1 MRACASA
8 LPIIVPTD
16 WPTLIAAAIRNKER
30 LAHTT
35 LRETMDFIVNL
46 LQPEYSSETCLDSTA
61 REAAASTPS
70 DRCCSLLARKLGVR
84 MISGFHN
91 IVCDRGEDAGGVL
104 IFLVPRLSFRAC
116 GPRNFMKTRIG
127 HYVFSTV

>member
-1 MRACASA
+1 
-8 LPIIVPTD
+8 
-16 WPTLIAAAIRNKER
+16 
-30 LAHTT
+30 
-35 LRETMDFIVNL
+35 MDFIVNL

-70 DRCCSLLARKLGVR
+70 DRCCSVLARKLGVG

-91 IVCDRGEDAGGVL
+91 IVCVRGEDAGGVL

-116 GPRNFMKTRIG
+116 GPRNFTKTRIG